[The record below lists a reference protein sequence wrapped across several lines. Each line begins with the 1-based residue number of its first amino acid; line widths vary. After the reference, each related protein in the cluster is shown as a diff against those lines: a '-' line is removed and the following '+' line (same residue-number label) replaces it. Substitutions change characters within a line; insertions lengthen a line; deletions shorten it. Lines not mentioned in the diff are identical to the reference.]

1 MNQSKRGSGKRT
13 HTLKSLLE
21 RQMASQHLEGKENII
36 PEMHEELKS
45 PLQIDGG
52 NEALFNTSL
61 LDLPEDLLSMPT
73 PNEKAP
79 INPVTNYVQSME
91 LFQGLIDQEL
101 CKAAK
106 ELGIESAQLKSWVD
120 LQVEVPAKTILTL
133 LRTIQSLHLDPLN
146 DEIGVVQYEDGS
158 WQTFISIEGC
168 SKLLNHHEQFNG
180 LMFTQADT
188 HIDGVPE
195 WVECSIYRKDRI
207 LPISV
212 REHYVEVKGDSPI
225 WQKMPRRMLRHRAL
239 QQCVRLAIF

>member
-21 RQMASQHLEGKENII
+21 RQIANQNLESKENSISGVNVASE
-36 PEMHEELKS
+36 PESKTN
-45 PLQIDGG
+45 GG
-52 NEALFNTSL
+52 NETPLPTSL

-73 PNEKAP
+73 SPEKAP
-79 INPVTNYVQSME
+79 NNPVTNYVQSIE
-91 LFQGLIDQEL
+91 LFQNLIDQEL
-101 CKAAK
+101 GKAAK
-106 ELGIESAQLKSWVD
+106 GLGIESAQLKAWVD

-146 DEIGVVQYEDGS
+146 EEIGIVQHDDSS

-188 HIDGVPE
+188 QIDGVPE

-207 LPISV
+207 FPVSV

-239 QQCVRLAIF
+239 QQCVRLAL